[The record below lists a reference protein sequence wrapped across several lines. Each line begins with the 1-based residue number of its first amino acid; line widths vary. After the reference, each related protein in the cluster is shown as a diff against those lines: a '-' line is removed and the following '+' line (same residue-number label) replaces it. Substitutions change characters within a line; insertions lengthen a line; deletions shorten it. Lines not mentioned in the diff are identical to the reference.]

1 MEITEI
7 QYMICS
13 IVGEFQLKILMAEAV
28 PKLFVQKLAFG
39 SKHFWAQP
47 LPKNLKAE
55 ISNNTTPIHILNFF
69 VFSKTIDT

>member
-1 MEITEI
+1 
-7 QYMICS
+7 
-13 IVGEFQLKILMAEAV
+13 MAEAV